1 MIWIDYAI
9 IGLIGISAIIGLF
22 RGFVREAL
30 SLTTWAFAFWV
41 GLSFSREFSVY
52 LKSVIDLP
60 SARMAVSFVILFLL
74 TLILGGL
81 LVYLLAQLVD
91 KTGLTGTDR
100 LAGLLFGVGRGIV
113 VVAVLVLLAGLT
125 PLPADPWW
133 KESQLIAPFE
143 SVALWLRDQLPTGV
157 AGKIDY
163 R

>member
-9 IGLIGISAIIGLF
+9 IGLIGISAMIGLF

-30 SLTTWAFAFWV
+30 SLTTWALAFWV
-41 GLSFSREFSVY
+41 GLSFSRDFSIY
-52 LKSVIDLP
+52 LKPVIDLP
-60 SARMAVSFVILFLL
+60 SARMAASFVILFLL

-81 LVYLLAQLVD
+81 IVYLLAQLVD
-91 KTGLTGTDR
+91 KTGLTGSDR
-100 LAGLLFGVGRGIV
+100 LAGLLFGIGRGIV
-113 VVAVLVLLAGLT
+113 VVAVIVLLAGLT

-133 KESQLIAPFE
+133 KDSQLIAPFQ
-143 SVALWLRDQLPTGV
+143 SVALWLRDQLPAGV